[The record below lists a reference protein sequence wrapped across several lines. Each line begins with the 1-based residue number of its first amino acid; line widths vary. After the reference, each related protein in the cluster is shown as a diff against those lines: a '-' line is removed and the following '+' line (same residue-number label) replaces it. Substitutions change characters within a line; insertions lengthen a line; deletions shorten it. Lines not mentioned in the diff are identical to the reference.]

1 MKTLFL
7 DYDGVLHPGEVY
19 LVRGKGV
26 VLRNEGHTLFEYAD
40 ALADALEAHKDVQIV
55 LSTSWVAMLDFKRAK
70 KRLPTRL
77 QDRIKGATWHSSFD
91 RGYWQQLTRFQQIYQ
106 YANRHNLSDWLALD
120 DDDEGWPDVC
130 FECGRCGQL
139 FLRRQSGD
147 CCRDLRQQYPHSFIL
162 VAGDLDSHG
171 KGGLICP
178 RCCSCCDAEQW
189 NGAACIQ

>member
-120 DDDEGWPDVC
+120 DDDEGWPEHKRHHLIHTD
-130 FECGRCGQL
+130 EQL
-139 FLRRQSGD
+139 GLGD
-147 CCRDLRQQYPHSFIL
+147 ESALIDLKNRLERWVQT
-162 VAGDLDSHG
+162 
-171 KGGLICP
+171 
-178 RCCSCCDAEQW
+178 
-189 NGAACIQ
+189 